1 MANKIENK
9 THKTVKPKGLSL
21 SRSGGNFVLTYK
33 ICDTD
38 YGAGQ
43 DAQYRLNGKGKWTT
57 VAGVGK
63 TTTKFT
69 VKINL
74 DNYYPYK
81 ATKLTKI
88 EVRVRG
94 TRKNYVVVNNKKK
107 IDYHY
112 KCSVSDWATESMT
125 FSKPNAPTVSFALGD
140 NYYTS
145 NLSVSTGS
153 NGSDKIAV
161 RRIYYQMVLLENCSV
176 KGNEGHLVSGWEPQ
190 LYANGT
196 SYSRTISETTSI
208 IAQHSHTR
216 WVKVWASG
224 IAGDSA
230 PVYVR
235 HVYATP
241 FKPIITGTKATLR
254 PYGYD
259 VVLDWKMFPSEMYPI
274 DQSTVQYA
282 VVTRGA
288 VISNWQDVNTAAGTR
303 ANERLA
309 FPVDQLLTDDQAM
322 YFRVNSKHDNN
333 VAYGDAQFSINGP
346 LSDPSNLNVE
356 RDDTTFRAT
365 IEARNNSAAADSF
378 LVVRYMD
385 DTPSS
390 WDIGII
396 PHGQDSVTV
405 QCPNWTGKQVKFG
418 VRAVCGTAKATPR
431 ADGVG
436 SYAITSFAR
445 SAEITGGGVVP
456 VAPANVDADR
466 TDIAGTIH
474 VTWDW
479 SWQAATVA
487 EISWSNHVDA
497 WESTDEPE
505 TYQVNSMH
513 ASAWNISGLETGIV
527 WYVRVRLGIANGDAV
542 TWGPY
547 GEAAPVDLSSAPV
560 APSIE
565 ASTGAIAE
573 DGDITFTWTYSTTD
587 GTGQAAATLAL
598 VTTEGSSVVYES
610 IADVLTAQSITLN
623 AADLAWETGQSYA
636 VAVQVTST
644 SGHTSE
650 WSDPITVYVVEP
662 LTAVIAETSLVEET
676 ITIDGVSMTINALKA
691 MPLTVTITGAGD
703 AGTTTLAI
711 ERRADYE
718 IDRPDESQLT
728 GYAGETIVLYSQ
740 KGEDEIVI
748 NRNDMSVIGR
758 FDDGAL
764 YRLVA
769 TVSDTFG
776 QSDMATLDFEVDWTN
791 QALMPIAT
799 VEIDE
804 EQMIAK
810 ILPTAP
816 AGAAVGDTVDIYRLS
831 VDKPVLIYEGAVFG
845 TIYVDPFPTL
855 GDLGGYRIVYKT
867 LDGDY
872 ITEDKHL
879 AWLDIDESVDSDYN
893 IIDFGTGRVSVQYNI
908 DLSHSWTK
916 DFKETK
922 YLGGTVQGDWNPAVT
937 RTGTVNGAVIT
948 SEDYPTIEAL
958 RRLAVYPGICHVR
971 TKDGSSFAC
980 NIDVSEDSK
989 QSTAH
994 KISTFTLRITRIDPE
1009 DTDGMTLAEWNAL
1022 HDED

>member
-1 MANKIENK
+1 MANKVENK

-21 SRSGGNFVLTYK
+21 SRSGGNFILTYK

-43 DAQYRLNGKGKWTT
+43 DAQYRLNGKGSWHKISD
-57 VAGVGK
+57 VGK
-63 TTTKFT
+63 TSTRVV
-69 VKINL
+69 VKINP
-74 DNYYPYK
+74 DDYYPYK
-81 ATKLTKI
+81 TTKIKKI

-94 TRKNYVVVNNKKK
+94 TRKKYTVVNNKKK

-112 KCSVSDWATESMT
+112 TCFASDWATESMT
-125 FSKPNAPTVSFALGD
+125 FSAPGAPTVGFALGD

-153 NGSDKIAV
+153 NGSDKVWV

-176 KGNEGHLVSGWEPQ
+176 KGNEGHKVSGWSAQ
-190 LYANGT
+190 QYANGV
-196 SYSRTISETTSI
+196 SYSRTISESTSTI
-208 IAQHSHTR
+208 SQFSNTR

-241 FKPIITGTKATLR
+241 FKPIITKANATKKS
-254 PYGYD
+254 YGYD
-259 VVLDWKMFPSEMYPI
+259 VVLDWQMFPSEMYPI

-282 VVTRGA
+282 VATRGA
-288 VISNWQDVNTAAGTR
+288 ALSSWQDVNTAAGTG
-303 ANERLA
+303 AKERLA
-309 FPVDQLLTDDQAM
+309 FSIDQVLTDDQAL
-322 YFRVNSKHDNN
+322 YFRVNSRHDNN
-333 VAYGDAQFSINGP
+333 VAYGDPQFSINGP
-346 LSDPSNLNVE
+346 LSDPSNLSVE
-356 RDDTTFRAT
+356 KNDSTFRA
-365 IEARNNSAAADSF
+365 IVEARNNSAAADSF

-385 DTPSS
+385 DTPRS

-396 PHGQDSVTV
+396 PHGQESVTV
-405 QCPNWTGKQVKFG
+405 QCPDWTGKQVKFG

-436 SYAITSFAR
+436 SYAITALAMSD
-445 SAEITGGGVVP
+445 EITDGGVVP

-466 TDIAGTIH
+466 TDIAGTIR

-479 SWQAATVA
+479 SWAAATIA
-487 EISWSNHVDA
+487 EVSWSNHADA

-505 TYQVNSMH
+505 TYQVESMH

-527 WYVRVRLGIANGDAV
+527 WYVRVRLGIRSGEAI

-573 DGDITFTWTYSTTD
+573 DGDVTLTWTYSTTD
-587 GTGQAAATLAL
+587 GTGQAAATIAL
-598 VTTEGSSVVYES
+598 VTADGSNVTYET

-623 AADLAWETGQSYA
+623 AADLEWETGESYA
-636 VAVQVTST
+636 IAVQVTSD

-650 WSDPITVYVVEP
+650 WSDPVTVFVVEP
-662 LTAVIAETSLVEET
+662 LEAVIAETSLVEET
-676 ITIDGVSMTINALKA
+676 ITVDGVSMTINALKA
-691 MPLTVTITGAGD
+691 MPLSVTITGAGD

-740 KGEDEIVI
+740 IGEDEIII
-748 NRNDMSVIGR
+748 NRGDLSVIGR
-758 FDDGAL
+758 LDDGAL

-776 QSDMATLDFEVDWTN
+776 QSDTATLDFEIDWTN

-799 VEIDE
+799 VEVDE

-831 VDKPVLIYEGAVFG
+831 VDKPVLIYEGALFG
-845 TIYVDPFPTL
+845 TTYVDPFPTL

-879 AWLDIDESVDSDYN
+879 AWLDIYEPIDSDYN
-893 IIDFGTGRVSVQYNI
+893 LIDFGTGRVSVQYNI
-908 DLSHSWTK
+908 DLSHSWSK

-922 YLGGTVQGDWNPAVT
+922 YLGGSVQGDWNPAVT
-937 RTGTVNGAVIT
+937 RTGTMSCAVIT
-948 SEDYPTIEAL
+948 SDDYPTIEAL

-994 KISTFTLRITRIDPE
+994 KISTFTMRITRVDPE
-1009 DTDGMTLAEWNAL
+1009 EVDGMTLAEWNEL